1 MFAAIRRRMGRVIW
15 TAVAAMAVLGCGLL
29 FLLVLAPRQKIEA
42 RRLERLP
49 LMDAEFVSEAAA
61 GEEILITGELEGERL
76 PQAGDYIAYRL
87 EEWEVT
93 LPDPDDASNEPD
105 GSWDTLEIVVPALQ
119 LSLPGGELPVH
130 AGDRVKLS
138 GSLREE
144 WVYANSSL
152 TAEYE
157 GEQVPDG
164 TRRYLGFYNDDLVTV
179 WGQKASAGGVVPK
192 EIFGGDRVAFV
203 DQKHSAAQG
212 MLIAG
217 ISMLVCSPVI
227 LAGGV
232 LSALFGRDR

>member
-15 TAVAAMAVLGCGLL
+15 TGVAAVAVLGCGLL
-29 FLLVLAPRQKIEA
+29 FLLVLAPRQEIEA

-49 LMDAEFVSEAAA
+49 LMDVKAVSAAAA
-61 GEEILITGELEGERL
+61 GDEILITGRLEGEWL
-76 PQAGDYIAYRL
+76 PQAGDYVAYRL

-93 LPDPDDASNEPD
+93 LPDSDDASNEPD
-105 GSWDTLEIVVPALQ
+105 GSWDTLEVVVPPLQ
-119 LSLPGGELPVH
+119 LSLSGGELSVH

-144 WVYANSSL
+144 WVYSNSSL
-152 TAEYE
+152 TAEFDD
-157 GEQVPDG
+157 EQVPDG
-164 TRRYLGFYNDDLVTV
+164 TRRYLGFYNGDLITV
-179 WGQKASAGGVVPK
+179 WGKKASTDGVIPD

-203 DQKHSAAQG
+203 DQKHSAARG